1 MRICGDYKLTVNK
14 AAKLDPYPLPRIEDL
29 FARLAG
35 GKKFTKL
42 DIAHAYQQI
51 PLDEESK
58 ESVTINTH
66 KGLFRYNRLPFGV
79 HSAPAIFQ
87 RAMEGLLR
95 DIPST
100 VVYIDDI
107 LITGTTEEEHL
118 QNIDKV
124 LTRLGEEGLTLKKGK
139 CQFLLDKVEYLGHSI
154 SEDGL
159 QPTENKVRAIR
170 EAPAPQNVS
179 QLRSFLGMVNYYGKF
194 LKDISSNLTPLY
206 HLLQK
211 KTQWTWGTKEREA
224 FERIKKQLVKSPVL
238 EHYDPSKPLTISADA
253 SPYGVGAVLSHVQD
267 DGTEKP
273 VAFASRTL
281 NVVEKRYSQLDKE
294 ALAIVFGVK
303 RFHQYIF
310 GRKFAIVSDH
320 KPLQYL
326 LNENKA
332 IPVMASAR
340 LQRWALTLSAYQYTI
355 AYRPGENIANADGL
369 SRLPLSDAPK
379 EAKMPE
385 EGIFASF
392 GASDRGTN
400 LTYIGKTDQK
410 VDRPRP
416 TPEQSTNVR
425 DERVE

>member
-1 MRICGDYKLTVNK
+1 MVENELNRLESEGIIEPVQFSDWAAPFIPVLKPDGSVRICGDYKLTVNK

-51 PLDEESK
+51 PLDKESK

-87 RAMEGLLR
+87 SVMEGLLR
-95 DIPST
+95 DIPPT

-118 QNIDKV
+118 QNIHKV
-124 LTRLGEEGLTLKKGK
+124 LTRLGEEGVTLKKGK
-139 CQFLLDKVEYLGHSI
+139 CQFLLDKVDYLGHSI

-179 QLRSFLGMVNYYGKF
+179 QLHSFLGMVNYYGKF
-194 LKDISSNLTPLY
+194 LKDRSSNLTPLY
-206 HLLQK
+206 HLLQN
-211 KTQWTWGTKEREA
+211 KTQWTNEREA
-224 FERIKKQLVKSPVL
+224 FERV
-238 EHYDPSKPLTISADA
+238 
-253 SPYGVGAVLSHVQD
+253 SHVQD

-273 VAFASRTL
+273 IAFASRTL

-294 ALAIVFGVK
+294 ALAIVIGVK

-310 GRKFAIVSDH
+310 GRKFSIVYDH

-332 IPVMASAR
+332 VLICK
-340 LQRWALTLSAYQYTI
+340 I
-355 AYRPGENIANADGL
+355 
-369 SRLPLSDAPK
+369 
-379 EAKMPE
+379 AKM
-385 EGIFASF
+385 
-392 GASDRGTN
+392 GTN
-400 LTYIGKTDQK
+400 RQCYIGKTDLTLSAISAKQVRK
-410 VDRPRP
+410 WTDRDPLL
-416 TPEQSTNVR
+416 S
-425 DERVE
+425 RV